1 MCLYD
6 QNKNELQKQQEE
18 WEKELEIKSYTV
30 QSETR
35 KSVEN

>member
-6 QNKNELQKQQEE
+6 QNKNEQQQQEE
-18 WEKELEIKSYTV
+18 WEKELEIKSYTM
-30 QSETR
+30 QRETR

>member
-6 QNKNELQKQQEE
+6 QNKNEQQQQEE